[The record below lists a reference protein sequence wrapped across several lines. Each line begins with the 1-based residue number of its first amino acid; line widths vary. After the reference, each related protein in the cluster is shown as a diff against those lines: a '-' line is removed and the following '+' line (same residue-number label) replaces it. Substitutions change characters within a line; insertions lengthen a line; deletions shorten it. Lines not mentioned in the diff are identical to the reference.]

1 MDPMTIAAILKGV
14 GKYGPAVANFFGGK
28 KMAGDETDLAEE
40 RQREAEAKYDS
51 LKENM
56 PKYGVG
62 SAWNKYLSMSTQDP
76 AADLQRQIAS
86 QQEATN
92 IGALKSGGA
101 KSLFALPAATRQAAE
116 TRMGIEADS
125 FNRQQGALKTYA
137 GVEQGANDK
146 NTNLG
151 QRINLNEMGQAMEAG
166 QSSQDMKDQMRR
178 FGSLANIQGLS
189 SLLGGAGDLAG
200 SFDGSGEGF
209 DFKSLFKNLG

>member
-1 MDPMTIAAILKGV
+1 MDPMTIAAILESV
-14 GKYGPAVANFFGGK
+14 GKYGPAIANFFGGK

-51 LKENM
+51 LKANM
-56 PKYGVG
+56 PQYGVG

-92 IGALKSGGA
+92 ISALKSGGP
-101 KSLFALPAATRQAAE
+101 KSLFALPEATRLATE

-125 FNRQQGALKTYA
+125 HKRQQEALKTYA
-137 GVEQGANDK
+137 GVEQRADDK
-146 NTNLG
+146 NKNLG
-151 QRINLNEMGQAMEAG
+151 QRIDLNEMLQSMEAG
-166 QSSQDMKDQMRR
+166 QSAQDMKDQMRR

-189 SLLGGAGDLAG
+189 SLLGGAGDLAK

-209 DFKSLFKNLG
+209 DFKSLFKKLV